1 MSKNVE
7 STSANNKSF
16 MIGLICVMIVV
27 LAALLGYVVFNK
39 VSSYQKSQK
48 IVKDFRNVMQ
58 KEELSIIYYM
68 HTGCKFCEMEEPVLE
83 RIAKD
88 YDLEYLTID
97 SSKLTKKGNREI
109 IDALDIEGRLFR
121 RI

>member
-39 VSSYQKSQK
+39 VSSYK
-48 IVKDFRNVMQ
+48 
-58 KEELSIIYYM
+58 
-68 HTGCKFCEMEEPVLE
+68 
-83 RIAKD
+83 
-88 YDLEYLTID
+88 
-97 SSKLTKKGNREI
+97 
-109 IDALDIEGRLFR
+109 
-121 RI
+121 